1 VSLNPDKIKYTY
13 EYFLGGVG
21 RFVSQ
26 SSDVAARMM
35 SDEEFRKQDLPVVGT
50 FFESPS
56 EYKDRFEFYANIDE
70 SEKIMARIKEASN
83 VEELQALRTK
93 YESFIPVLENLRGG
107 RRNNSLYAMA
117 NRDLK
122 NISKTRKIVEKQ
134 NIPDER
140 RKELLKELLDNEN
153 AIFDIYNK
161 AYRKAEK
168 GIKN

>member
-1 VSLNPDKIKYTY
+1 
-13 EYFLGGVG
+13 
-21 RFVSQ
+21 
-26 SSDVAARMM
+26 
-35 SDEEFRKQDLPVVGT
+35 
-50 FFESPS
+50 
-56 EYKDRFEFYANIDE
+56 
-70 SEKIMARIKEASN
+70 
-83 VEELQALRTK
+83 
-93 YESFIPVLENLRGG
+93 
-107 RRNNSLYAMA
+107 MA